1 MPLFNPLF
9 PRLVTTDDN
18 SPLDQSRGRL
28 HLIDGDF
35 FYSPNSRRDVQ
46 LPRVYDGIFRDPF
59 KHEITE
65 FHQPLWWHP
74 TFPYLPFLPIRPVF
88 SGVPF
93 QHFVD
98 VPSYFDQVPGGGFM
112 LDPQVIVKWA
122 IAEKEMIEAVERLL
136 AHHLRASTLVSVAC
150 TC

>member
-1 MPLFNPLF
+1 MSLFNPLF
-9 PRLVTTDDN
+9 PLLVTTDNN

-28 HLIDGDF
+28 HLIDGNF

-46 LPRVYDGIFRDPF
+46 LPRVYDGIFCDPF

-88 SGVPF
+88 LVYLFNTLSTSPCILIKF
-93 QHFVD
+93 Q
-98 VPSYFDQVPGGGFM
+98 
-112 LDPQVIVKWA
+112 
-122 IAEKEMIEAVERLL
+122 
-136 AHHLRASTLVSVAC
+136 
-150 TC
+150 